1 MSRPD
6 NKCDTDKDFLKKH
19 DIENYVE
26 DIISLIRKAV
36 DNIKGV
42 DNRYYANLTDKEKI
56 VLKHCV
62 FLADRESGMY
72 TMYLPNAAIKRLNQ
86 VAVVNKEQRAK
97 AFYLLHS
104 WKTAIENSSPI
115 LGEDL
120 SERKEY
126 RKKILTETKA
136 RVDALNAEMAAL
148 NEESGTAQ
156 EVGREGVRRVSF
168 EGEEDDTKVATD
180 KEKINQTI
188 ETVLTISAIA
198 TWAAYCY
205 GVYLNYRN
213 SDDDMIGGAIEDIKN
228 KYDAINVFIK
238 EKNIDI
244 HKEGECPNL
253 SANQRAELQ
262 ELFNKIGTVH
272 GGGKRKRNKTKRAKR
287 SKKSRKTRA
296 KRSKKSR
303 KTVRRR

>member
-6 NKCDTDKDFLKKH
+6 NKCET
-19 DIENYVE
+19 ENYVE

-36 DNIKGV
+36 ANIKGF
-42 DNRYYANLTDKEKI
+42 DNRYKQYDQYNYTDLTDKEKI

-86 VAVVNKEQRAK
+86 VAVVNEEQRVK

-120 SERKEY
+120 KERKEY
-126 RKKILTETKA
+126 RKKILRETKA

-228 KYDAINVFIK
+228 KYDAINVFI
-238 EKNIDI
+238 ENNGIDI
-244 HKEGECPNL
+244 HKEEECPNL

>member
-6 NKCDTDKDFLKKH
+6 NKCET
-19 DIENYVE
+19 ENYVE

-36 DNIKGV
+36 ANIKGF
-42 DNRYYANLTDKEKI
+42 DNRYKQYDQYNYTDLTDKEKI

-86 VAVVNKEQRAK
+86 VAVVNEEQRVK

-120 SERKEY
+120 KERKEY
-126 RKKILTETKA
+126 RKKILRETKA

-180 KEKINQTI
+180 K
-188 ETVLTISAIA
+188 
-198 TWAAYCY
+198 
-205 GVYLNYRN
+205 
-213 SDDDMIGGAIEDIKN
+213 
-228 KYDAINVFIK
+228 
-238 EKNIDI
+238 
-244 HKEGECPNL
+244 
-253 SANQRAELQ
+253 
-262 ELFNKIGTVH
+262 
-272 GGGKRKRNKTKRAKR
+272 
-287 SKKSRKTRA
+287 
-296 KRSKKSR
+296 
-303 KTVRRR
+303 